1 MKKFVF
7 VVPVLL
13 VLFLSNSCR
22 KIEDPIV
29 PPTNGNTGST
39 TYSSALDVF
48 IKQKMDNAKIPG
60 LALAVIRNH
69 KIDFIKGYG
78 TARVDNGNDSVRV
91 TASTTFYT
99 GNLVRP
105 ILATMALQLHEERKL
120 DIDADVNQ
128 YLPTELQVANP
139 SYPTAPITLRML
151 VSRASTITDH
161 SGSMTTYFK
170 TTGDSNVPLLDC
182 LKDCLTPTGNYYA
195 GSYDLTNK
203 PGRVFHDSKMA
214 LALAGYVIESV
225 SKINVDHYANAF
237 IWNKLG
243 TFNQSWFL
251 HGIEAKNAAHPF
263 HDYGVGPLEL
273 VDYGAAYYP
282 GGQLR
287 INVEHLSRYWLS
299 IIEKGSYGTQKIIED
314 TTLTKMRDLA
324 YPTYS
329 NVDATGMMLDNSVM
343 TNFNLMGVSAS
354 IPGAGIN
361 ANEVGYC
368 NRMYYEPTTGIGVI
382 LLTNF
387 DGADVTVDEILNQVF
402 MAAQ

>member
-1 MKKFVF
+1 MKKIVF
-7 VVPVLL
+7 LIPALFI
-13 VLFLSNSCR
+13 LFLSNSCT
-22 KIEDPIV
+22 KIDDPV
-29 PPTNGNTGST
+29 FPPINGGGTGST
-39 TYSSALDVF
+39 NYSSALDAF
-48 IKQKMDNAKIPG
+48 IKDKMDNAKIPG

-78 TARVDNGNDSVRV
+78 VARTENGKDVAV
-91 TASTTFYT
+91 TANTTFYT

-105 ILATMALQLHEERKL
+105 LLATMALQLHEQRKL

-128 YLPTELQVANP
+128 YLPADLQVANP

-151 VSRASTITDH
+151 VSRASTIIDNPAA
-161 SGSMTTYFK
+161 MTTYFD
-170 TTGDSNVPLLDC
+170 TDSDSEFELKDC
-182 LKDCLTPTGNYYA
+182 LKDCVVPTGNYFA
-195 GSYDLTNK
+195 GSYDLSNK

-214 LALAGYVIESV
+214 LALAGYVIERV

-251 HGIEAKNAAHPF
+251 HGIEEEHSSRPY
-263 HDYGVGPLEL
+263 HDYGVGPLE
-273 VDYGAAYYP
+273 VKNYGAAYYP
-282 GGQLR
+282 GCQLR

-299 IIEKGSYGTQKIIED
+299 IVEKGSYGTQRIIED

-329 NVDATGMMLDNSVM
+329 NVDATGMMLDNAIM
-343 TNFNLMGVSAS
+343 TNFNLMGVSAT
-354 IPGAGIN
+354 IPGAGVN

-382 LLTNF
+382 ILTNS